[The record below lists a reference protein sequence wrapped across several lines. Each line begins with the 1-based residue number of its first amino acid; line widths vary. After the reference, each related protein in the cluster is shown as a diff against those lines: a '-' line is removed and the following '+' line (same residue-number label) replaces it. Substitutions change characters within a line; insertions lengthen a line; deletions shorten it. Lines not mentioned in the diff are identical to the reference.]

1 MIEEYGLALIGA
13 LFAPSVVSGLLVWWF
28 KRSIERKDKAK
39 EDAAR
44 KREQEKDEREQR
56 VEELMLLIM
65 KETRATNILA
75 TATAKAVQ
83 RIPDAKCNGDMHA
96 ALEEAARIQCEEK
109 DFLVTNGIK
118 HIFGKEEGLT

>member
-1 MIEEYGLALIGA
+1 MAIGLPSCVCGFLFWLLKRDIG
-13 LFAPSVVSGLLVWWF
+13 
-28 KRSIERKDKAK
+28 RRDKAR

-44 KREQEKDEREQR
+44 KREAEAAERERAKEEREER

-96 ALEEAARIQCEEK
+96 ALEEAARIQREEK
-109 DFLVTNGIK
+109 DFLVDNGIK
-118 HIFGKEEGLT
+118 RIFGE